1 MKQNVCSLFVY
12 LPMQTGLGKTANWA
26 IVLAQL
32 HTDGVCRG
40 VHPFMVQL
48 RDERTHEPLAGIV
61 IGEIGPKMGLK
72 AADNG
77 FLQLNEVRIPRNQ
90 MLMKNAQVQPDG
102 TYIEPKSDKL
112 TYGTMVFVR
121 VMVIDM
127 VAFNVARAAT
137 IAVRYSA
144 VRRQSEIER
153 GEGEVQILDYQAQQ
167 MKLFPAIAFAH
178 AFKSAFVA
186 LMGSYKEVADDI
198 ELRGDLEQLGQLHAM
213 SSGLKALCSELG
225 SSVIETCR
233 RATGGHGY
241 LLMSGLP
248 RLYAATVAA
257 CTYEGENTVL
267 YLQTARYLLK
277 CCDPCYPSTSAP
289 SGAQSHASQDA
300 DQSLVGTSNQ
310 TDGGKETLA
319 ATKYLRTD
327 SAVAVD
333 ADALDRML
341 SSHSIEDQKRNE
353 RICRLL
359 IEVMKASSQRSLF
372 VVRDRLFG
380 LTRAPGAMSGER
392 AWISCQLDLIQGA
405 KSHLMHF
412 LLSSYVDWVTCTPPE
427 IAGIMM
433 QLTLLLFY
441 TVITSNF
448 GDYLLVGLTAAQV
461 NRMRDE
467 VPLLLTSIRPQAV
480 TLVDAFDFHDIV
492 LMSSLG
498 ECLRVSCPPFELLLL
513 VCRMLRRGGVRADV
527 RSGETGSPQQNRST
541 PGFHEEHPLARETE
555 QTVNPGLTLVYFG

>member
-1 MKQNVCSLFVY
+1 
-12 LPMQTGLGKTANWA
+12 
-26 IVLAQL
+26 
-32 HTDGVCRG
+32 
-40 VHPFMVQL
+40 MVQL
-48 RDERTHEPLAGIV
+48 RDEGTHKPLQGIV

-77 FLQLNEVRIPRNQ
+77 FLQLNDVRIPRDQ
-90 MLMKNAQVQPDG
+90 MLMKNAQVEPDG
-102 TYIEPKSDKL
+102 SYIEPKSDKL

-121 VMVIDM
+121 VVVIDM

-144 VRRQSEIER
+144 VRRQSEIEK
-153 GEGEVQILDYQAQQ
+153 GAGEVQILDYQAQQ

-178 AFKSAFVA
+178 AFKAAFVT

-277 CCDPCYPSTSAP
+277 CCDPCYPPTTTAAAAASA
-289 SGAQSHASQDA
+289 SSELS
-300 DQSLVGTSNQ
+300 SNSISNQ
-310 TDGGKETLA
+310 EDGKGSLA
-319 ATKYLRTD
+319 ATKYLRMPNALTVD
-327 SAVAVD
+327 SAV
-333 ADALDRML
+333 LDHL
-341 SSHSIEDQKRNE
+341 LASSSSIHDQERNE
-353 RICRLL
+353 KICLLL
-359 IEVMKASSQRSLF
+359 IEVMQACSQRSILS
-372 VVRDRLFG
+372 VRDRLFH
-380 LTRAPGAMSGER
+380 LTRGTAAGAMSPER
-392 AWISCQLDLIQGA
+392 AWISCQLDLIHGA

-412 LLSSYVDWVTCTPPE
+412 LLSSYIEWVASAPPQ
-427 IAGIMM
+427 IRCIMTR
-433 QLTLLLFY
+433 LALLLFY
-441 TVITSNF
+441 TVITNNF
-448 GDYLLVGLTAAQV
+448 GDYMLSGLSEDQLK
-461 NRMRDE
+461 RIRDE
-467 VPLLLTSIRPQAV
+467 MTLLLTSIRPEAV

-498 ECLRVSCPPFELLLL
+498 ESFPLMCHTHASCRLSFSPSLPTPFAGCYDGAVYERMFDLAKRAPLNKIDPHPAFMKNIHSL
-513 VCRMLRRGGVRADV
+513 VRQGKL
-527 RSGETGSPQQNRST
+527 
-541 PGFHEEHPLARETE
+541 
-555 QTVNPGLTLVYFG
+555 

>member
-1 MKQNVCSLFVY
+1 
-12 LPMQTGLGKTANWA
+12 
-26 IVLAQL
+26 
-32 HTDGVCRG
+32 
-40 VHPFMVQL
+40 MVQL
-48 RDERTHEPLAGIV
+48 RDERTHEPLAGVV

-77 FLQLNEVRIPRNQ
+77 FLQLNDVRIPRNQ
-90 MLMKNAQVQPDG
+90 MLMKNAQVEADG

-178 AFKSAFVA
+178 AFKAAFVT
-186 LMGSYKEVADDI
+186 LMGAYKEVADDI

-277 CCDPCYPSTSAP
+277 CCDPCYPPVAASA
-289 SGAQSHASQDA
+289 AQSHASRDG
-300 DQSLVGTSNQ
+300 DQSSVDMRGNETE
-310 TDGGKETLA
+310 TGKESLA
-319 ATKYLRTD
+319 ATKYLRTQ
-327 SAVAVD
+327 SAVVVD
-333 ADALDRML
+333 AASLDQMF
-341 SSHSIEDQKRNE
+341 SSSSIEDQNRNE
-353 RICRLL
+353 NICRLL
-359 IEVMKASSQRSLF
+359 IQVMKASSQRLI
-372 VVRDRLFG
+372 VTVRDRLFN
-380 LTRAPGAMSGER
+380 LTRGAGAMSPER
-392 AWISCQLDLIQGA
+392 AWISCQLDLIHGA
-405 KSHLMHF
+405 KSHLMQF
-412 LLSSYVDWVTCTPPE
+412 LLSSYMEWVSCAPAE
-427 IAGIMM
+427 IRGLMT
-433 QLTLLLFY
+433 QLALLLFY
-441 TVITSNF
+441 TLITSNF
-448 GDYLLVGLTAAQV
+448 GDYLLVGLTASQV

-467 VPLLLTSIRPQAV
+467 VPLLLSSIRPQAV

-498 ECLRVSCPPFELLLL
+498 ESC
-513 VCRMLRRGGVRADV
+513 A
-527 RSGETGSPQQNRST
+527 S
-541 PGFHEEHPLARETE
+541 
-555 QTVNPGLTLVYFG
+555 